1 MTETFN
7 ETLIQKEGRNS
18 TRNFKY
24 SIYQNKQRKPKSVGK
39 LQFTCL
45 IEISKYQTL
54 VLSLQKSTKLLLRC
68 DRRFRSFGLSF
79 EDKCQYGFV
88 CMI

>member
-24 SIYQNKQRKPKSVGK
+24 
-39 LQFTCL
+39 
-45 IEISKYQTL
+45 
-54 VLSLQKSTKLLLRC
+54 TKLSR
-68 DRRFRSFGLSF
+68 GNP
-79 EDKCQYGFV
+79 KV
-88 CMI
+88 